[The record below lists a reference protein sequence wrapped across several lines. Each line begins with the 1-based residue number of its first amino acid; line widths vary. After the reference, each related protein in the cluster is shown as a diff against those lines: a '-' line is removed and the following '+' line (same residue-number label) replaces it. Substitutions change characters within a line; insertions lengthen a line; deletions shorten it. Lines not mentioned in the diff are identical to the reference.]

1 MTGNYLAIIVL
12 AAGQGTRMKSKLPK
26 VLHPLAGRTLVGH
39 VLTAAARLQADT
51 VEVVVRHER
60 DQVAAALAEAHPEA
74 VIVAGPGIWRLIGG
88 EVTPA
93 EAIAQDLVAVVRGE
107 ERILEAFARTQANI
121 FFRHPVRLQRLAIA
135 GKQRRVVSIVERLPV
150 LQLINTHHR
159 RQGGAFGIVIHAFPG
174 AKIQMQGFHLGV
186 KNGLGHGNGTVFHG
200 LRQSAAG

>member
-1 MTGNYLAIIVL
+1 MRQVWIDKHGRHRHKLR
-12 AAGQGTRMKSKLPK
+12 AGF
-26 VLHPLAGRTLVGH
+26 HGH
-39 VLTAAARLQADT
+39 IDGHR
-51 VEVVVRHER
+51 
-60 DQVAAALAEAHPEA
+60 
-74 VIVAGPGIWRLIGG
+74 
-88 EVTPA
+88 
-93 EAIAQDLVAVVRGE
+93 
-107 ERILEAFARTQANI
+107 FARTQANI

-159 RQGGAFGIVIHAFPG
+159 RQGGAFGVVIHAFPG